1 LILTFSDS
9 FVYYYFKLFWATA
22 RDHQNMTIVSIGEV
36 LWDVFEEGEKLGG
49 APFNF
54 SVHASRLGHRVVFV
68 SAVGHDAR
76 GRRTLRSPKR
86 VCIAWS

>member
-1 LILTFSDS
+1 
-9 FVYYYFKLFWATA
+9 
-22 RDHQNMTIVSIGEV
+22 MTIVSIGEV

-54 SVHASRLGHRVVFV
+54 RVHATRLGHRVVFV
-68 SAVGHDAR
+68 SAVGHDAG

-86 VCIAWS
+86 ECIAWS